1 MGTEKEI
8 QEETQENLPVNGVE
22 TPGKKSLESEMD
34 LTEHGESHEQEEHD
48 QDHEEKEA
56 VDYSQLSKAQ
66 LVEVIKSLSKDDD
79 FKKVDRIL
87 NEIKP
92 LFDSHFNKQREE
104 ALARFIAEGSQ
115 ETDFEYRG
123 DEFDSAFD
131 ANFKLIKDKKH
142 KHYKNIESQKQ
153 ENLAKKQELLER
165 LRLLIESQET
175 GDQFDSFKNLQRE
188 WKSIGSVPAAMAK
201 SIWANFHAL
210 QDRFYDNQSIY
221 YELKE
226 LDRKKNLELKEEL
239 CVRAEK
245 LLEVTIL
252 KDAIRELNELHHE
265 FKHIGPVPLE
275 EKENIWQR
283 FKKASDA
290 LYEKRDG
297 FMETL
302 QVELKENLVKKNEL
316 CEEVAT
322 YTEFSSDRIKEWN
335 TKTKAIL
342 ELQKRWEAIGG
353 VPRSQSKEINHKFWG
368 AFKQFFSNKNSFF
381 KKLDETRQVNLK
393 AKNDLVQ
400 RALALKDSQDWDK
413 TTEEFKRLQQQWKE
427 MGPVPEKFREK
438 IYKEFKEACDYFFE
452 QRRKEHGKVESDQ
465 HDNLVKKK
473 AICEAMEKEMA
484 EGTVSQEH
492 LQNHLQQF
500 NEIGFV
506 PRKDINKIKK
516 HFHDVMTNYVAAIPN
531 LSEEERER
539 VSMESSLEE
548 LRNDPRADQ
557 KIFQKEQ
564 TIRKKIGKV
573 ENDIAVLKNN
583 LEFFGR
589 SKNAIKYKE
598 EFSGKIE
605 EANDHLKQL
614 KQQLKILRTVS

>member
-1 MGTEKEI
+1 MGTEKDI
-8 QEETQENLPVNGVE
+8 QEEKQENLPVNGVD
-22 TPGKKSLESEMD
+22 TPGKKSLESEAD
-34 LTEHGESHEQEEHD
+34 LIEHGESH
-48 QDHEEKEA
+48 DHEVDHDEKETI
-56 VDYSQLSKAQ
+56 DLSQLSKAE
-66 LVEVIKSLSKDDD
+66 LVDVIKSLSKEDD

-92 LFDSHFNKQREE
+92 LYDSYFNKERED
-104 ALARFIAEGSQ
+104 ALARFLKDGSQ
-115 ETDFEYRG
+115 EADFEYRG
-123 DEFDSAFD
+123 DEFDTSFD
-131 ANFKLIKDKKH
+131 ANFRLIKDRRH
-142 KHYKNIESQKQ
+142 KHYKTIESQKQ
-153 ENLAKKQELLER
+153 ENLAKKQELLEK

-175 GDQFDSFKNLQRE
+175 GDQFDAFKNLQRE
-188 WKSIGSVPAAMAK
+188 WKGVGAVPTAMAK

-245 LLEVTIL
+245 LLEVPIL
-252 KDAIRELNELHHE
+252 NDAIRELNELHHE
-265 FKHIGPVPLE
+265 FKHIGPVPQE

-297 FMETL
+297 FMESL
-302 QVELKENLVKKNEL
+302 QVELKENLVKKNAL
-316 CEEVAT
+316 CEEVHS
-322 YTEFSSDRIKEWN
+322 YVDFNSDRIKEWN

-400 RALALKDSQDWDK
+400 RALELKDNQDWDK
-413 TTEEFKRLQQQWKE
+413 TTEDFKRLQQQWKE

-452 QRRKEHGKVESDQ
+452 QRRKEHGKVEVDQ
-465 HDNLVKKK
+465 LDNLVKKK
-473 AICEAMEKEMA
+473 TICETMENQIA
-484 EGTVSQEH
+484 AGTVSQEQ
-492 LQNHLQQF
+492 LQVLIQQF

-506 PRKDINKIKK
+506 PRKNINKIKK
-516 HFHDVMTNYVAAIPN
+516 QFHDAMTNYVAAIPN
-531 LSEEERER
+531 LTEEERER
-539 VSMESSLEE
+539 VSIETSLEE

-598 EFSGKIE
+598 EFSGKID

>member
-8 QEETQENLPVNGVE
+8 QEETQEKLAVNGVE
-22 TPGKKSLESEMD
+22 TPGKKSLETEAD
-34 LTEHGESHEQEEHD
+34 LTEHGESH
-48 QDHEEKEA
+48 DHEDDHDEKEVIDYTQCSKVEL
-56 VDYSQLSKAQ
+56 VD
-66 LVEVIKSLSKDDD
+66 VIKSLSKDDD

-92 LFDSHFNKQREE
+92 LFDNLFNAEKEE
-104 ALARFIAEGSQ
+104 ALAKFIEEGGQ

-123 DEFDSAFD
+123 DELDSSFD
-131 ANFKLIKDKKH
+131 ANFKLIKDRRH

-153 ENLAKKQELLER
+153 ENLVKKQDLLEK

-188 WKSIGSVPAAMAK
+188 WKGIGSVPAAMAK

-226 LDRKKNLELKEEL
+226 LDRRKNLELKEEL

-245 LLEVTIL
+245 LVDVTIL
-252 KDAIRELNELHHE
+252 KDAIRELNEMHHE
-265 FKHIGPVPLE
+265 FKHIGPVPQE

-290 LYEKRDG
+290 LYEKRDS

-302 QVELKENLVKKNEL
+302 QVELKENLEKKNAL

-322 YTEFSSDRIKEWN
+322 YVEFSSDRIKEWN

-342 ELQKRWEAIGG
+342 ELQKRWEVIGG
-353 VPRSQSKEINHKFWG
+353 VPRSQSKEINHKFWA
-368 AFKQFFSNKNSFF
+368 AFKQFFSNKNAFF

-393 AKNDLVQ
+393 AKNELVQ
-400 RALALKDSQDWDK
+400 RAIELKESTDWNK
-413 TTEEFKRLQQQWKE
+413 TSDEYKKLQQQWKE
-427 MGPVPEKFREK
+427 VGPVPEKFREK
-438 IYKEFKEACDYFFE
+438 IYKEFKEACDHFFE
-452 QRRKEHGKVESDQ
+452 QRRKENGKVEVDQ
-465 HDNLVKKK
+465 HDNLARKK
-473 AICEAMEKEMA
+473 AICELMEKQIVDGNASKE
-484 EGTVSQEH
+484 ELLVQ
-492 LQNHLQQF
+492 QQQF

-506 PRKDINKIKK
+506 PRKDINKIKVQ
-516 HFHDVMTNYVAAIPN
+516 FHDVVDKYVAAIPN
-531 LSEEERER
+531 LSDAERER
-539 VSMESSLEE
+539 VVIESSLEE
-548 LRNDPRADQ
+548 LKNDPRADQ

-598 EFSGKIE
+598 EFNGQIE
-605 EANDHLKQL
+605 EATDHLKQL

>member
-8 QEETQENLPVNGVE
+8 QEEAQENLTVNGVE
-22 TPGKKSLESEMD
+22 APGKKSLESEAD
-34 LTEHGESHEQEEHD
+34 LNEHGEAHEHD
-48 QDHEEKEA
+48 EDHDEKETI
-56 VDYSQLSKAQ
+56 DYAQCSKAE
-66 LVEVIKSLSKDDD
+66 LVEVIKVLAKEDD

-92 LFDSHFNKQREE
+92 LFDNLFNKEREE
-104 ALARFIAEGSQ
+104 ALAKFIESGSQ
-115 ETDFEYRG
+115 AADFEYRG
-123 DEFDSAFD
+123 DELDSRFD
-131 ANFKLIKDKKH
+131 ANSKLIKDRKH
-142 KHYKNIESQKQ
+142 KHYKTIESQKQ
-153 ENLAKKQELLER
+153 DNLVKKQELLEK

-188 WKSIGSVPAAMAK
+188 WKGIGSVPAAMAK

-245 LLEVTIL
+245 LVDVSIL
-252 KDAIRELNELHHE
+252 KDAIRELNEMHHE
-265 FKHIGPVPLE
+265 FKHIGPVPQE

-290 LYEKRDG
+290 LYEKRDS

-302 QVELKENLVKKNEL
+302 QVELKANLVKKNEL
-316 CEEVAT
+316 CDEVAT
-322 YTEFSSDRIKEWN
+322 YSEFNSDRIKEWN

-353 VPRSQSKEINHKFWG
+353 VPRSQSKDINHKFWG
-368 AFKQFFSNKNSFF
+368 AFKQFFSNKNGFF

-400 RALALKDSQDWDK
+400 RAIELKESTEWEK
-413 TTEEFKRLQQQWKE
+413 TSDEFKKLQQQWKE

-438 IYKEFKEACDYFFE
+438 IYKEFKEACDHFFE
-452 QRRKEHGKVESDQ
+452 QRRKEHGKVEVDQ
-465 HDNLVKKK
+465 HENLTKKK
-473 AICEAMEKEMA
+473 AICEAMEKQIA
-484 EGTVSQEH
+484 EGTVTQEQ
-492 LQNHLQQF
+492 LQQQQQQF

-516 HFHDVMTNYVAAIPN
+516 QFHDVVEKYVASIPN
-531 LSEEERER
+531 LSDEERER
-539 VSMESSLEE
+539 VAIESSLEE
-548 LRNDPRADQ
+548 LKNDPRADQ
-557 KIFQKEQ
+557 KIYHKEQ

-589 SKNAIKYKE
+589 SKTATKYKE
-598 EFSGKIE
+598 EFNGKID
-605 EANDHLKQL
+605 EATDHLKQL

>member
-8 QEETQENLPVNGVE
+8 QEESQGNLPVDGVE
-22 TPGKKSLESEMD
+22 APGKMSLESEAD
-34 LTEHGESHEQEEHD
+34 LTEHGESNDQEHEEEHD
-48 QDHEEKEA
+48 EKETI
-56 VDYSQLSKAQ
+56 DYSQLSKAE
-66 LVEVIKSLSKDDD
+66 LVGVIKSISKEDD
-79 FKKVDRIL
+79 FKKIDRIL
-87 NEIKP
+87 NEIKS
-92 LFDSHFNKQREE
+92 LYDAFFNKEKEE
-104 ALARFIAEGSQ
+104 ALARFIAEGSK
-115 ETDFEYRG
+115 EDDFEYRG
-123 DEFDSAFD
+123 DELDTAFD
-131 ANFKLIKDKKH
+131 ANFKLIKDRRH
-142 KHYKNIESQKQ
+142 KYFKSIENQKQ
-153 ENLAKKQELLER
+153 ENLAKKQDLLEK

-175 GDQFDSFKNLQRE
+175 GDQFDAFKNLQRE
-188 WKSIGSVPAAMAK
+188 WKSIGPVPTAMAK

-265 FKHIGPVPLE
+265 FKHIGPVPQE

-302 QVELKENLVKKNEL
+302 QTELKENLVKKNAL
-316 CEEVAT
+316 CEEVAVFT
-322 YTEFSSDRIKEWN
+322 AFTSDRIKEWN

-353 VPRSQSKEINHKFWG
+353 VPRSQSKEINHLFWG
-368 AFKQFFSNKNSFF
+368 AFKQFFSNKNGFF
-381 KKLDETRQVNLK
+381 KKLDETRQINLK
-393 AKNDLVQ
+393 AKNELVQ
-400 RALALKDSQDWDK
+400 RALELKESTDWDK
-413 TTEEFKRLQQQWKE
+413 TSDEFKKLQLQWKE

-438 IYKEFKEACDYFFE
+438 IYKEFKEACDFFFE
-452 QRRKEHGKVESDQ
+452 QRRKEHGKVEHDQ
-465 HDNLVKKK
+465 HDNLVKKQ
-473 AICEAMEKEMA
+473 AICEAMEKEIA
-484 EGTVSQEH
+484 EAQVSQEA

-516 HFHDVMTNYVAAIPN
+516 QLHELTNKYVAAIPN

-539 VSMESSLEE
+539 VAIESSLEE

-557 KIFQKEQ
+557 KIYQKEQ

-598 EFSGKIE
+598 EFNGKID
-605 EANDHLKQL
+605 EATDQLNQL